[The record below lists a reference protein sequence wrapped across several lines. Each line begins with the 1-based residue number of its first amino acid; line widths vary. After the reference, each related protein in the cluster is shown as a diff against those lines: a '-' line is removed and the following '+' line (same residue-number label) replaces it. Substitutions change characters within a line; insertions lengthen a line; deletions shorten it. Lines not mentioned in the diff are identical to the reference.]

1 MNAKTFVLMLLLTGE
16 QISFVLA
23 GLALSVLP
31 DKDIL
36 PKEDTQT
43 SQLRD
48 LRVEKE
54 SVQPLHEMG

>member
-1 MNAKTFVLMLLLTGE
+1 MLKTFVLMLLLTGE

-23 GLALSVLP
+23 GLALS
-31 DKDIL
+31 IL
-36 PKEDTQT
+36 PEEDTQT

-48 LRVEKE
+48 LMLEKE